1 MQPSPRIAR
10 ACCQPVHD
18 SGCSTTHPPLH
29 AACQPPSAILGL
41 DGVGKTSLVL
51 HILQES
57 ERTTDA
63 TSEAKQATKEGRGGG
78 NPHSVGATSQGWEQ
92 RGAQGFL
99 NGVPNGASRVGHQ
112 GTAGIS
118 THLSA
123 SPGWQPP
130 APVNGTPPASSQGAS
145 VLQGAAWGHGAM
157 GPNGAGPAPPHATP
171 LEGASNCGA
180 HHLLPPGVGSGD
192 GGGAVANGAAV
203 LGTSPGVEASPPFL
217 PAPTTQLM
225 RVQCTVHGIKVTLQE
240 PPAQRSAREQ
250 WPKLVRGVDAVLFVV
265 DATDVM
271 RMPVARVEL
280 WQLAADMAEAGV
292 TCSIVA
298 NKQDLPGALALGD
311 IGTAMNVPELQG
323 VLQAPC
329 PIWGCSALQGGAA
342 LLQPIRWLI
351 ALGKGEPLRSKS
363 ASEPPTG
370 EHAKAN
376 LGRHSTGMIVRT
388 KGPLGQMTR
397 SKTQL

>member
-1 MQPSPRIAR
+1 MGL
-10 ACCQPVHD
+10 ACCKTIASAASEPEPLAASANSWDASKKKRQKLFGFSSRKPVRR
-18 SGCSTTHPPLH
+18 LRI
-29 AACQPPSAILGL
+29 AILGL

-280 WQLAADMAEAGV
+280 WQLAADM
-292 TCSIVA
+292 
-298 NKQDLPGALALGD
+298 
-311 IGTAMNVPELQG
+311 
-323 VLQAPC
+323 
-329 PIWGCSALQGGAA
+329 
-342 LLQPIRWLI
+342 
-351 ALGKGEPLRSKS
+351 GERSKHS
-363 ASEPPTG
+363 DEPG
-370 EHAKAN
+370 HATVTMGGGHA
-376 LGRHSTGMIVRT
+376 LCCV
-388 KGPLGQMTR
+388 GPC
-397 SKTQL
+397 